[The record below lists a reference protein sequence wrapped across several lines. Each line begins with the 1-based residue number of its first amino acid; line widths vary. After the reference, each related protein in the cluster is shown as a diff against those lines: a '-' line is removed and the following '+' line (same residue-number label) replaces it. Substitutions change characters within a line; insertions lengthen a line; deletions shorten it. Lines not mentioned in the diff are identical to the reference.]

1 MSDTFNLNG
10 LMPMFSDD
18 NVAEDTEFIPL
29 LSLEE
34 EDSMNAETVPEE
46 LPILPLR
53 NTVLFPGVV
62 IPITVGRDK
71 SINLIKDAYKGDKII
86 GVVSQK
92 NDTVEDPTPEDLNT
106 IGTVAQIIKM
116 LRMPDGNTTVII
128 QGKKRFQLQE
138 IKQTEPYFRGAITA
152 FSEIRPVKDDQEFVA
167 LTSSLK
173 DLALQIVKLSPHIP
187 SEAGFALRN
196 IESPSFLVNFISSH
210 MNVPVAEK
218 QKMLEIANLKER
230 ATAVLSNLTKEL
242 QMLELKN
249 QIQSKVK
256 TDIDKQQRDYF
267 LHQQIK
273 TIQEEL
279 GENNFAQ
286 EVQEMKEKAKTKKW
300 SKEVALAF
308 HKSLG
313 KLERMNPN
321 AAEYSIQTNYL
332 ETLLDLPWEEKSQDN
347 FDLKHADK
355 VLNKDHFGM
364 DKVKERI
371 IEHLAVLKLKGN
383 MKSPI
388 LCLYGPPGVGKTSLG
403 KSIADALGRKYVRMS
418 LGGLRDEAEIRG
430 HRKTYIGALPGRV
443 LQNIKKAGTSNPVF
457 ILDEIDKVGHEYH
470 GDPSSAL
477 LEVLDP
483 EQNNAFYDNYVEL
496 DYDLSNVMF
505 IATANSLSTI
515 QPALRDRMEI
525 IEITGYTIE
534 EKMEIAKRH
543 LLPKQLTEQGLKK
556 DQLSLNKN
564 VIEHIIE
571 NYTRES
577 GVRGLEKVIAKVV
590 RNTAKSIAM
599 EQKYNVNVDVKDL
612 TKILGPSHAK
622 DRYQGND
629 VAGVVT
635 GLAWTAVGGD
645 ILFIETSITRGNGK
659 LTLTGNLGDVMKES
673 AVIALEYLKSH
684 SNIIGLKPEVF
695 DKWNVHIHVPE
706 GATPK
711 DGPSAGITM
720 LTSIA
725 SAFTQ
730 RKVKKEL
737 AMTGEITLRG
747 RVLAVGGIKEKILAA
762 KRAGIKE
769 IILSVDN
776 KKDVEEIKKEYIKD
790 LKFHYVEKMIDVV
803 KYALLKEK
811 VENPIEVNIK
821 EETKK
826 AGK

>member
-1 MSDTFNLNG
+1 MSENFNLKG
-10 LMPMFSDD
+10 LIPLLNSDD
-18 NVAEDTEFIPL
+18 VAEDTEFIPL

-34 EDSMNAETVPEE
+34 EDSMNAEMIPEE

-71 SINLIKDAYKGDKII
+71 SISLIKDAYKGDKII
-86 GVVSQK
+86 GVVSQT
-92 NDTVEDPTPEDLNT
+92 NDTIEDPSPQDLNK

-128 QGKKRFQLQE
+128 QGKKRFQLNE
-138 IKQTEPYFRGAITA
+138 IKQTEPYFKASITP
-152 FSEIRPVKDDQEFVA
+152 FSEIRPQKDDQEFIA

-173 DLALQIVKLSPHIP
+173 DLALQIIKLSPQIP

-210 MNVPVAEK
+210 MNVAVIEK

-230 ATAVLSNLTKEL
+230 ATSVLSNLTKEL

-286 EVQEMKEKAKTKKW
+286 EVQEMKEKAKSKKW
-300 SKEVALAF
+300 SKEVATAF
-308 HKSLG
+308 NKSLG

-332 ETLLDLPWEEKSQDN
+332 ETLLDLPWNETSKDN

-364 DKVKERI
+364 EKVKERI

-430 HRKTYIGALPGRV
+430 HRKTYIGAMPGRI
-443 LQNIKKAGTSNPVF
+443 LQSIKKAGTSNPVF

-505 IATANSLSTI
+505 IATANSLSSI

-525 IEITGYTIE
+525 IEITGYTVE
-534 EKMEIAKRH
+534 EKLEIARRH
-543 LLPKQLTEQGLKK
+543 LLPKQLSEQGLKK
-556 DQLSLNKN
+556 DQLSVNKN
-564 VIEHIIE
+564 VLEHLIE

-577 GVRGLEKVIAKVV
+577 GVRSLEKVIAKIV
-590 RNTAKSIAM
+590 RNAAKSIAM
-599 EQKYNVNVDVKDL
+599 EQKYNVNVDMKDL
-612 TKILGPSHAK
+612 TKILGPSHEK

-635 GLAWTAVGGD
+635 GLAWTSVGGD
-645 ILFIETSITRGNGK
+645 ILFIETSITRGSGK

-673 AVIALEYLKSH
+673 AVIALEYLKAH
-684 SNIIGLKPEVF
+684 SNILGLKPEIF
-695 DKWNVHIHVPE
+695 DKWNIHVHVPE

-730 RKVKKEL
+730 RKVKKQL

-776 KKDVEEIKKEYIKD
+776 KKDIAEIKKAYIKD
-790 LKFHYVEKMIDVV
+790 VKFKYVEKMIDVV

-811 VENPIEVNIK
+811 VENPIEVNLK
-821 EETKK
+821 EESKRQ
-826 AGK
+826 GK